1 MKYPKEYLD
10 EIKTR
15 LKVSTVVSKTV
26 SLKKRG
32 KEFVGLSPFKN
43 EKTPSFTV
51 NDEKEF
57 YHCFAT
63 SEHGNIFDF
72 IMKTQN
78 LKFGEAVKHLAQLA
92 GMQPYLFS
100 KKDEE
105 REKKWNEYK
114 SIFNEYVD
122 FYHNELIKNEQHSN
136 AREYLKNRSLS
147 KENVKKFKIGYVE
160 KNPSIFEQFKNKYSE
175 QTLVETG
182 LFYLDEK
189 KKIYIERFRGR
200 LIFPINNITGQ
211 PIALGGRIIENLD
224 YLAKYINS
232 PETLFFKKGSNLY
245 NLDLARK
252 LSNKLDHIYLVEGYM
267 DVVGLSKNG
276 IDNAV
281 ANLGTSLTDKQIQIL
296 NQFFDDI
303 IICFDG
309 DESGYKAALR
319 AAENSIKELK
329 PEKQISFL
337 FLPNKEDP
345 DSYVN
350 KNGKAN
356 FIEFTKQSKLS
367 IHQFIFSHYKKQT
380 ENNPSSMA
388 IFEKRL
394 RDVANTIKDDYIKKY
409 VLEYFL
415 EKIAELTP
423 HSNQKNKKNY
433 KKPTKSL
440 DATKKYY
447 NESQS
452 LSGVEL
458 KEFSL
463 IYLVINNLNLMQSNI
478 HLIENIKLF
487 TEVNKKIFNQ
497 IIEVLKS
504 ENQIA
509 VQDLNLDSQ
518 IIEKINKFAPIKYIL
533 KNNSEDDQ
541 KIIELLEDISR
552 DLMNYDLEFRIQE
565 LESKFSV
572 DMNESTFNELKE
584 LKKKSRISIN
594 LDKFVMDFYRFDII

>member
-26 SLKKRG
+26 VLKKRG
-32 KEFVGLSPFKN
+32 KEFDGLSPFKN

-72 IMKTQN
+72 LMKTQS

-92 GMQPYLFS
+92 GMQPYMFS
-100 KKDEE
+100 KQDEE
-105 REKKWNEYK
+105 REKKWKEYL
-114 SIFNEYVD
+114 SIYSQYVD
-122 FYHNELIKNEQHSN
+122 FYHSELLKNEAYSN
-136 AREYLKNRSLS
+136 ARDYLKNRSLG
-147 KENVKKFKIGYVE
+147 KEEVKKFKIGYIK
-160 KNPSIFEQFKNKYSE
+160 KNPNFFDKLRKDFNE
-175 QTLVETG
+175 QTLVESG

-189 KKIYIERFRGR
+189 KKTYIERFRGR
-200 LIFPINNITGQ
+200 LIFPINNISGQ

-232 PETLFFKKGSNLY
+232 PETPFFKKGSNLY

-276 IDNAV
+276 IENAV
-281 ANLGTSLTDKQIQIL
+281 ANLGTSLTDKQILTL

-319 AAENSIKELK
+319 AAENSIKELR

-337 FLPNKEDP
+337 FLPDNEDP
-345 DSYVN
+345 DSFVR
-350 KNGKAN
+350 KNGKI
-356 FIEFTKQSKLS
+356 FFTDFTKQSKIS

-388 IFEKRL
+388 IFEKKL
-394 RDVANTIKDDYIKKY
+394 RAIANTIKDDFIKKY

-415 EKIAELTP
+415 EKVAELTP
-423 HSNQKNKKNY
+423 HSNQNKKNY
-433 KKPTKSL
+433 NFKKTIKSL
-440 DATKKYY
+440 DKTKKFFKD
-447 NESQS
+447 SQS
-452 LSGVEL
+452 LTGVEL
-458 KEFSL
+458 KEYSL
-463 IYLVINNLNLMQSNI
+463 LYLMINNLSLIQENLHLVDNI
-478 HLIENIKLF
+478 NLFTQVNRQIFKEILIKLKSG
-487 TEVNKKIFNQ
+487 ENLS
-497 IIEVLKS
+497 IEEMNIDDQL
-504 ENQIA
+504 
-509 VQDLNLDSQ
+509 LD
-518 IIEKINKFAPIKYIL
+518 KINKFAPIKHIL
-533 KNNSEDDQ
+533 KNKSKDEYEV
-541 KIIELLEDISR
+541 IELLDDISR
-552 DLMNYDLEFRIQE
+552 DIKNYDLEFRIQE
-565 LESKFSV
+565 LESKFSK
-572 DMNESTFNELKE
+572 DLSEATFNELKE
-584 LKKKSRISIN
+584 LKKEKNIN
-594 LDKFVMDFYRFDII
+594 

>member
-72 IMKTQN
+72 VMKTQN
-78 LKFGEAVKHLAQLA
+78 LKFGEAVKYLAQLA

-114 SIFNEYVD
+114 SIYNEYVD
-122 FYHNELIKNEQHSN
+122 FYHDELIKNEQHTN

-147 KENVKKFKIGYVE
+147 KEDVKRFKIGYVE
-160 KNPSIFEQFKNKYSE
+160 KNPNIFEQLKNKYSE

-189 KKIYIERFRGR
+189 KKIYVERFRGR

-245 NLDLARK
+245 NLDIARK
-252 LSNKLDHIYLVEGYM
+252 LSNKVDHIYLVEGYM

-281 ANLGTSLTDKQIQIL
+281 ANLGTSLTDKQILIL

-350 KNGKAN
+350 KNGKVN

-394 RDVANTIKDDYIKKY
+394 RDVANTIKDEYIKKY

-415 EKIAELTP
+415 EKITELTP

-463 IYLVINNLNLMQSNI
+463 IYLVINNLNLIQSNI

-487 TEVNKKIFNQ
+487 TEVNKKIFHQ
-497 IIEVLKS
+497 IIKILKS

-565 LESKFSV
+565 LESKFSI
-572 DMNESTFNELKE
+572 DMSESTFNELKE
-584 LKKKSRISIN
+584 LKKKQN
-594 LDKFVMDFYRFDII
+594 LN

>member
-32 KEFVGLSPFKN
+32 KEYVGLSPFKN

-78 LKFGEAVKHLAQLA
+78 LKFGEAVKYLAQLA
-92 GMQPYLFS
+92 GMQPYIFS
-100 KKDEE
+100 KQDEE
-105 REKKWNEYK
+105 REKKWNQYK
-114 SIFNEYVD
+114 SIYNQYVD
-122 FYHNELIKNEQHSN
+122 FYHKELLKNESYSI
-136 AREYLKNRSLS
+136 ARDYLKNRSLS
-147 KENVKKFKIGYVE
+147 KEEVKKFKIGYIE
-160 KNPSIFEQFKNKYSE
+160 KNPKIFDKLIKEFTE

-189 KKIYIERFRGR
+189 KNNYVERFRGR
-200 LIFPINNITGQ
+200 LIFPINNISGQ

-232 PETLFFKKGSNLY
+232 PETIFFKKGSNLY

-252 LSNKLDHIYLVEGYM
+252 LSNKIDHIYLVEGYM

-276 IDNAV
+276 IDNVV
-281 ANLGTSLTDKQIQIL
+281 ANLGTSLTDKQILTL

-319 AAENSIKELK
+319 AAESSIKQLK

-350 KNGKAN
+350 KNGKDN
-356 FIEFTKQSKLS
+356 FLDFTKQNKLS

-388 IFEKRL
+388 IFEKKL
-394 RDVANTIKDDYIKKY
+394 RDITNTIKDDFIKKY
-409 VLEYFL
+409 ILEYFL
-415 EKIAELTP
+415 EKVAELTP
-423 HSNQKNKKNY
+423 YSNINNQKFFKK
-433 KKPTKSL
+433 KIKSL
-440 DATKKYY
+440 ETTKKFFK
-447 NESQS
+447 ESQS
-452 LSGVEL
+452 LTGVEL

-463 IYLVINNLNLMQSNI
+463 LYLILNNLELIQANI

-487 TEVNKKIFNQ
+487 TEVNTKIFNV
-497 IIEVLKS
+497 IIEKLKS
-504 ENQIA
+504 NEKILINN
-509 VQDLNLDSQ
+509 LNLDKLLM
-518 IIEKINKFAPIKYIL
+518 EKINKFAPIKHII
-533 KNNSEDDQ
+533 KNQSNDDQ

-572 DMNESTFNELKE
+572 DMSETTFNQLKE
-584 LKKKSRISIN
+584 LKKKQN
-594 LDKFVMDFYRFDII
+594 LN

>member
-15 LKVSTVVSKTV
+15 LKTSTVISKSV
-26 SLKKRG
+26 ALKKRG
-32 KEFVGLSPFKN
+32 KEYVGLSPFKN

-72 IMKTQN
+72 VMKTQN
-78 LKFGEAVKHLAQLA
+78 FKFGEAVKHLAQLA
-92 GMQPYLFS
+92 GMQPYMFS
-100 KKDEE
+100 KEDEE
-105 REKKWNEYK
+105 REKKWKEYL
-114 SIFNEYVD
+114 SIYSQYVD
-122 FYHNELIKNEQHSN
+122 FYHSELLKNQAFSN
-136 AREYLKNRSLS
+136 VRDYLKNRSLR
-147 KENVKKFKIGYVE
+147 KEEVKKFKIGYIE
-160 KNPSIFEQFKNKYSE
+160 KNPSFFDKLKNEFSE
-175 QTLVETG
+175 QTLAESG

-189 KKIYIERFRGR
+189 KKIYVERFRGR
-200 LIFPINNITGQ
+200 LIFPINNISGQ
-211 PIALGGRIIENLD
+211 PIALGGRIIEKLD

-232 PETLFFKKGSNLY
+232 PETTFFKKGSNLY

-252 LSNKLDHIYLVEGYM
+252 LSNKLDYIYLVEGYM

-276 IDNAV
+276 IENVV
-281 ANLGTSLTDKQIQIL
+281 ANLGTSLTDKQILTL

-337 FLPNKEDP
+337 FLPDGEDP

-350 KNGKAN
+350 KHGKN
-356 FIEFTKQSKLS
+356 YFMNFTKQSKLS

-388 IFEKRL
+388 IFEKKL
-394 RDVANTIKDDYIKKY
+394 RGIANTIKDDFIKKY

-415 EKIAELTP
+415 EKISELTP
-423 HSNQKNKKNY
+423 YSNQNRKKFY
-433 KKPTKSL
+433 IKKIKSL
-440 DATKKYY
+440 DSTKKHF

-452 LSGVEL
+452 LTGVEL

-463 IYLVINNLNLMQSNI
+463 LYLVMNNLILLQANI

-487 TEVNKKIFNQ
+487 TEVNKQIFEL
-497 IIEVLKS
+497 IIRKLKS
-504 ENQIA
+504 GEQISIE
-509 VQDLNLDSQ
+509 DLNLDNQ
-518 IIEKINKFAPIKYIL
+518 LLDKINKFAPIKHIL
-533 KNNSEDDQ
+533 KNKSNDDHA
-541 KIIELLEDISR
+541 IMELLEDISR
-552 DLMNYDLEFRIQE
+552 DLMNYDLDFRIQE
-565 LESKFSV
+565 LESKFSR
-572 DMNESTFNELKE
+572 DMSETTFNELKE
-584 LKKKSRISIN
+584 LKNKQNIN
-594 LDKFVMDFYRFDII
+594 

>member
-15 LKVSTVVSKTV
+15 LKVSTVISKSV

-32 KEFVGLSPFKN
+32 KEYVGLSPFKS

-72 IMKTQN
+72 VMKTQN

-92 GMQPYLFS
+92 GMQPYMFS
-100 KKDEE
+100 KQDEE
-105 REKKWNEYK
+105 REKKWKEYL
-114 SIFNEYVD
+114 SIYSQYVD
-122 FYHNELIKNEQHSN
+122 FYHNELLKNDTYSN
-136 AREYLKNRSLS
+136 VRDYLKNRSLG
-147 KENVKKFKIGYVE
+147 KEEVKKFKIGYIE
-160 KNPSIFEQFKNKYSE
+160 KNPNFFSKLKNQFNEKV
-175 QTLVETG
+175 LVDSG

-200 LIFPINNITGQ
+200 LIFPINNISGQ
-211 PIALGGRIIENLD
+211 AIALGGRIIEKLD

-232 PETLFFKKGSNLY
+232 PETDFFKKGSNLY

-252 LSNKLDHIYLVEGYM
+252 LSNKLDHVYLVEGYM

-276 IDNAV
+276 IENAV
-281 ANLGTSLTDKQIQIL
+281 ANLGTSLTDRQILTL

-319 AAENSIKELK
+319 AAENSIKDLK

-337 FLPNKEDP
+337 FLPDNEDP
-345 DSYVN
+345 DSYIN
-350 KNGKAN
+350 KNGKN
-356 FIEFTKQSKLS
+356 HFIDFSKQNKIP

-380 ENNPSSMA
+380 TNNPSSMA
-388 IFEKRL
+388 IFDKKL
-394 RDVANTIKDDYIKKY
+394 RQIASTIKDNYIKKY

-415 EKIAELTP
+415 EKISQLTP
-423 HSNQKNKKNY
+423 HTSQTKKNFI
-433 KKPTKSL
+433 KKAKSL
-440 DATKKYY
+440 DATKKHY

-463 IYLVINNLNLMQSNI
+463 IYLIINNLNLIQQNI
-478 HLIENIKLF
+478 HLVESIKLF
-487 TEVNKKIFNQ
+487 TDINKLIFDKIMTK
-497 IIEVLKS
+497 LKS
-504 ENQIA
+504 EKKLNISALEIDNQLI
-509 VQDLNLDSQ
+509 D
-518 IIEKINKFAPIKYIL
+518 KINKFAPIKYIL
-533 KNNSEDDQ
+533 KNKQNDDNE
-541 KIIELLEDISR
+541 IIALLDDISR
-552 DLMNYDLEFRIQE
+552 DLNNYDLEFRIQE
-565 LESKFSV
+565 LESRFSK
-572 DMNESTFNELKE
+572 DLSEATFNELKE
-584 LKKKSRISIN
+584 LKKKQNIN
-594 LDKFVMDFYRFDII
+594 

>member
-15 LKVSTVVSKTV
+15 LKVSTVVSKSVT
-26 SLKKRG
+26 LKKRG

-92 GMQPYLFS
+92 GMQPYMFS
-100 KKDEE
+100 KQDEE
-105 REKKWNEYK
+105 REKNWKDYQ
-114 SIFNEYVD
+114 SIYSQYVD
-122 FYHNELIKNEQHSN
+122 FYHNNLLKNNSYSI
-136 AREYLKNRSLS
+136 ARDYLKKRSIG
-147 KENVKKFKIGYVE
+147 KEEVKKFKIGYID
-160 KNPSIFEQFKNKYSE
+160 KNPNFFEKLKDKFGAQALIDS
-175 QTLVETG
+175 G

-189 KKIYIERFRGR
+189 KKVYIERFRGR
-200 LIFPINNITGQ
+200 LIFPINNISGQ
-211 PIALGGRIIENLD
+211 PIALGGRIIEKLD

-232 PETLFFKKGSNLY
+232 PETIFFKKGSNLY

-252 LSNKLDHIYLVEGYM
+252 LSNKLNHIYLVEGYM

-276 IDNAV
+276 IENAV
-281 ANLGTSLTDKQIQIL
+281 ANLGTSLTDRQILTL

-337 FLPNKEDP
+337 FLSDKEDP

-350 KNGKAN
+350 KHGKNN
-356 FIEFTKQSKLS
+356 FVDFTKQSKLP

-380 ENNPSSMA
+380 QNNPSSMA
-388 IFEKRL
+388 IFEKKL
-394 RDVANTIKDDYIKKY
+394 REIANTIKDGFIKKY

-415 EKIAELTP
+415 ENIAELTP
-423 HSNQKNKKNY
+423 YSNQKKNNFYRKKIR
-433 KKPTKSL
+433 SL
-440 DATKKYY
+440 ESTKKHYK
-447 NESQS
+447 ESQS

-463 IYLVINNLNLMQSNI
+463 IYLVINNLKLLQANI
-478 HLIENIKLF
+478 HLIENIQLF
-487 TEVNKKIFNQ
+487 TKVNKQIFEV
-497 IIEVLKS
+497 IISKLKS
-504 ENQIA
+504 GPQVLVA
-509 VQDLNLDSQ
+509 DLNLDNQ
-518 IIEKINKFAPIKYIL
+518 LLDKINKFAPIKHIL
-533 KNNSEDDQ
+533 KSKANNDYQ
-541 KIIELLEDISR
+541 VIELLDDISR
-552 DLMNYDLEFRIQE
+552 DLINYDLEFRIQE
-565 LESKFSV
+565 LESKFSKDLSEV
-572 DMNESTFNELKE
+572 TFNELKE
-584 LKKKSRISIN
+584 LKKKQNIN
-594 LDKFVMDFYRFDII
+594 

>member
-10 EIKTR
+10 EIRNKI
-15 LKVSTVVSKTV
+15 KVSEVVSKTV
-26 SLKKRG
+26 KLKRRG
-32 KEFVGLSPFKN
+32 KEFVGLSPFTN

-72 IMKTQN
+72 VMKTQN
-78 LKFGEAVKHLAQLA
+78 LKFGEAVKYLAQLA
-92 GMQPYLFS
+92 GMQPYMFS
-100 KKDEE
+100 KQDEE

-114 SIFNEYVD
+114 SIFSNYVD
-122 FYHNELIKNEQHSN
+122 FYHNELLKNENYSI
-136 AREYLKNRSLS
+136 ARDYLKNRSLS
-147 KENVKKFKIGYVE
+147 KDEVKKFKIGYIE
-160 KNPSIFEQFKNKYSE
+160 KNPNFFEKLKKDYSE

-189 KKIYIERFRGR
+189 KKIYVERFRGR
-200 LIFPINNITGQ
+200 LIFPINNISGQ

-232 PETLFFKKGSNLY
+232 PETNFFKKGSNLY
-245 NLDLARK
+245 NLDSARK
-252 LSNKLDHIYLVEGYM
+252 LSNKIDHIYLVEGYM

-276 IDNAV
+276 IYNAV
-281 ANLGTSLTDKQIQIL
+281 ANLGTSLTDKQILNL

-309 DESGYKAALR
+309 DESGYKAAVR

-337 FLPNKEDP
+337 FLPDKEDP

-350 KNGKAN
+350 KNGKDN
-356 FIEFTKQSKLS
+356 FIEFTNRTKIS

-380 ENNPSSMA
+380 SNNPSSMA
-388 IFEKRL
+388 IFEKKL
-394 RDVANTIKDDYIKKY
+394 KSIASTIKDDFIKKY

-423 HSNQKNKKNY
+423 YSNQNNKRFY
-433 KKPTKSL
+433 SKKIKSL
-440 DATKKYY
+440 ESTKKYFK
-447 NESQS
+447 ESQS
-452 LSGVEL
+452 LTGVEL

-463 IYLVINNLNLMQSNI
+463 LYLVINKLDLLQANI

-487 TEVNKKIFNQ
+487 TEFNKKIFEM
-497 IIEVLKS
+497 IVEKLKS
-504 ENQIA
+504 GSQITI
-509 VQDLNLDSQ
+509 QDLNLDVQ
-518 IIEKINKFAPIKYIL
+518 LIEKINKFAPIKHIL
-533 KNNSEDDQ
+533 KNQSDDDQ

-565 LESKFSV
+565 LESKLSV
-572 DMNESTFNELKE
+572 DMSETTFNELKE
-584 LKKKSRISIN
+584 LKKKQN
-594 LDKFVMDFYRFDII
+594 LN